1 MKELHKIRDL
11 ILFSTFFEHG
21 SQTMDP
27 KIYKKNATSVRNKV
41 LTQFF
46 DHLELKQF
54 DEDTDLF
61 F

>member
-21 SQTMDP
+21 SQTMDR
-27 KIYKKNATSVRNKV
+27 KVLQKVATSARNNF
-41 LTQFF
+41 LTQYF

-54 DEDTDLF
+54 EEESELF
-61 F
+61 L